1 MSRSILIVDD
11 DPRIRT
17 SLSEALRDEATEVR
31 TAESG
36 EDALS
41 RLGEAAADL
50 VLADLRMPG
59 MDGIELLR
67 VLRSDEALA
76 SLELELSAHR
86 EYSEIKGRYAQIC
99 ASIIQAVLGK
109 EDPVHVLIDLN
120 LLREASTDFFE
131 ENGWFLYAGRFEQ
144 NLTDL
149 ESILL
154 NL

>member
-59 MDGIELLR
+59 MDGVELLR
-67 VLRSDEALA
+67 VLRECPQPMS
-76 SLELELSAHR
+76 SS
-86 EYSEIKGRYAQIC
+86 
-99 ASIIQAVLGK
+99 
-109 EDPVHVLIDLN
+109 
-120 LLREASTDFFE
+120 
-131 ENGWFLYAGRFEQ
+131 
-144 NLTDL
+144 
-149 ESILL
+149 
-154 NL
+154 